1 MSFSLRKSALP
12 VSIAAVSIIFSSAT
26 SIAQTSA
33 SDAETQRYVISYI
46 CGDARIDGSAPLPS
60 DGRPYNLGVSFVSV
74 QTGNPLINVSV
85 RMRRHGRVLAEFNA
99 TGSRCLFSVPDA
111 SYRIEG
117 TYQGEM
123 KYEIV
128 ETGTMDAQLKW

>member
-60 DGRPYNLGVSFVSV
+60 DGRPYNLTS
-74 QTGNPLINVSV
+74 
-85 RMRRHGRVLAEFNA
+85 
-99 TGSRCLFSVPDA
+99 
-111 SYRIEG
+111 
-117 TYQGEM
+117 
-123 KYEIV
+123 
-128 ETGTMDAQLKW
+128 